1 MARYAYF
8 EGRVVDLEDARISV
22 MTHAFNYGT
31 ACFEGIRAY
40 WNEERRQL
48 YLFRVREHYQRML
61 NSAKILRIR
70 SPLTLD
76 QLVEVTL
83 DILRRNGDREDVYVR
98 PLFYK
103 SERAIGVRL
112 HGLSDDFTL
121 FAVPFGPYL
130 DVEKPI
136 RARVSSWRHV
146 GDNVIP
152 MRAKISGSYVN
163 AALAKSEAAEDGYDE
178 AIFLTEDGH
187 VSEGSA
193 ENLFLV
199 RNGRLITT
207 PVYADILE
215 GITRATILQLATE
228 QLHLPVE
235 ERPIDRTELYVAD
248 EVFLVGTGAQVS
260 AVGEI
265 DHRPVGDGAMGPI
278 TRRIQRLYFD
288 VVKGNVPEYRHWL
301 TPVYQEGK

>member
-70 SPLTLD
+70 SALTLD

-83 DILRRNGDREDVYVR
+83 EILRRNGDREDVYVR

-278 TRRIQRLYFD
+278 TRRIQRLYFE